1 MTAHGLFG
9 AIVVGLVIGA
19 FGRLVVPGRQPIGC
33 LMTILLGIAGSVAG
47 LAIAHALDVH
57 WWLFVLV
64 FQVAVAA
71 VGVTIVASSLRHG
84 RR

>member
-1 MTAHGLFG
+1 MTAQGFLG

-19 FGRLVVPGRQPIGC
+19 LGRLVVPGRQPIGC
-33 LMTILLGIAGSVAG
+33 LLTILLGIVGSVAG
-47 LAIAHALDVH
+47 LAIAHALDLH
-57 WWLFVLV
+57 WWLLVLV

-71 VGVTIVASSLRHG
+71 VGVAVIASSLRH